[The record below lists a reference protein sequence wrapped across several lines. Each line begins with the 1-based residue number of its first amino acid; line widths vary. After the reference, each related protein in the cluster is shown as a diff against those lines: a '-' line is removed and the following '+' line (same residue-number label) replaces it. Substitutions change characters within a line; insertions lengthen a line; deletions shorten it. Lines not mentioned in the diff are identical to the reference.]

1 VEKNEDPVTA
11 MQPAIQIPIAE
22 WERAPTRDVQETAL
36 AALED
41 GTVLFFPQLAFS
53 LTAAEAR
60 FLTPDLVG
68 DSKNVSYN
76 FGTRNIGHCACAEAD
91 KPAVA
96 EMMHR
101 FCGQAKSL
109 IENLLPSYKA
119 KLTMGRAS
127 LRPVEAAG
135 RAQSWR
141 KDDTRLHVDSFPTT
155 PLNGKR
161 ILRVFSNV
169 NPSGRPRCWRLGEP
183 FEQVAARFAPEV
195 RSPAPGSLMLMQL
208 FRVTRG
214 RRSLYDHYMLG
225 LHDAMKADND
235 YQRTCPQS
243 TFDFPARSTW
253 AVFTDSVPHAVTAGQ
268 HQFEQTFYLE
278 VEGMAHPGKSPLRIL
293 EKQLGK
299 SLRS

>member
-1 VEKNEDPVTA
+1 MQTTTQISFQPTTQISLADWNQDIAKDMRQTA
-11 MQPAIQIPIAE
+11 M
-22 WERAPTRDVQETAL
+22 

-41 GTVLFFPQLAFS
+41 GQVLFFPQLAFR
-53 LTAAEAR
+53 LTDGESR
-60 FLTPDLVG
+60 FLTPALVG
-68 DSKNVSYN
+68 DSKNVSYS
-76 FGTRNIGHCACAEAD
+76 FGSRKIGHCACAEAD

-101 FCGQAKSL
+101 FCGQAKAL
-109 IENLLPSYKA
+109 VENLLPTYKP

-141 KDDTRLHVDSFPTT
+141 KDDTRLHVDSFPAT

-161 ILRVFSNV
+161 ILRVFTNV
-169 NPSGRPRCWRLGEP
+169 NPSGRPRSWRIGEP
-183 FEQVAARFAPEV
+183 FANVAARFAPGV
-195 RSPAPGSLMLMQL
+195 QPPMPGSLTLMQL

-214 RRSLYDHYMLG
+214 RRSLYDHYMLK
-225 LHDAMKADND
+225 LHDAMKANDD
-235 YQRTCPQS
+235 YQRTCQQS
-243 TFDFPARSTW
+243 TFDFPALSTW
-253 AVFTDSVPHAVTAGQ
+253 ITFTDSVPHAVTAGQ

-278 VEGMAHPGKSPLRIL
+278 VEGMAQPEKSPLRIL

-299 SLRS
+299 TLKN

>member
-1 VEKNEDPVTA
+1 MEPT
-11 MQPAIQIPIAE
+11 IRIPISE
-22 WERAPTRDVQETAL
+22 WEKAPGRDSQEAAM
-36 AALED
+36 AALEN
-41 GTVLFFPQLAFS
+41 GTVLFFPQLAFT
-53 LTAAEAR
+53 LTTAEAR

-76 FGTRNIGHCACAEAD
+76 FAARKIGHCACPDTD

-96 EMMHR
+96 KMMHR
-101 FCGQAKSL
+101 FCGQAKTL
-109 IENLLPSYKA
+109 VDNLLPSYKPG
-119 KLTMGRAS
+119 LTMGRAS

-169 NPSGRPRCWRLGEP
+169 NPSGRPRSWRLGEP
-183 FEQVAARFAPEV
+183 FEQVASRFASTV
-195 RSPAPGSLMLMQL
+195 SSPAPGSLMLMQL

-225 LHDAMKADND
+225 LHDAMKAND
-235 YQRTCPQS
+235 EYQQTCPQS
-243 TFDFPARSTW
+243 TFDFPALSTW

-268 HQFEQTFYLE
+268 HQFEQTFYLD
-278 VEGMAHPGKSPLRIL
+278 VDGMAHPEKSPLRIL

-299 SLRS
+299 SLKN

>member
-1 VEKNEDPVTA
+1 MEPT
-11 MQPAIQIPIAE
+11 IQIPISE
-22 WERAPTRDVQETAL
+22 WETAPARDSQETAL
-36 AALED
+36 AALEN
-41 GTVLFFPQLAFS
+41 GSVLFMPQLAFT
-53 LTAAEAR
+53 LTSAEAR
-60 FLTPDLVG
+60 FLTPGLVG

-76 FGTRNIGHCACAEAD
+76 FATRKIGHCACADAE

-101 FCGQAKSL
+101 FCGQAKML
-109 IENLLPSYKA
+109 IENLLPSYKTG
-119 KLTMGRAS
+119 LSMGRAS

-135 RAQSWR
+135 RAQTWR

-169 NPSGRPRCWRLGEP
+169 NPSGRPRSWRLGES
-183 FEQVAARFAPEV
+183 FEQVASRFATTV

-214 RRSLYDHYMLG
+214 RRSLYDHYMLA
-225 LHDAMKADND
+225 LHDAMKANDD
-235 YQRTCPQS
+235 YQRKCPQS
-243 TFDFPARSTW
+243 TFDFPALSTW

-268 HQFEQTFYLE
+268 HQFEQTFYLD
-278 VEGMAHPGKSPLRIL
+278 VDGMAHPEKSPLRIL

-299 SLRS
+299 SLRN

>member
-1 VEKNEDPVTA
+1 MQPTIQFPFSEWEKARASDSRDTA
-11 MQPAIQIPIAE
+11 M
-22 WERAPTRDVQETAL
+22 

-41 GTVLFFPQLAFS
+41 GKVLFFPQLAFT
-53 LTAAEAR
+53 LTSAEAR

-76 FGTRNIGHCACAEAD
+76 FATRKIGHCACADAD
-91 KPAVA
+91 KAAVA
-96 EMMHR
+96 EMIHR
-101 FCGQAKSL
+101 FCGQAKAL
-109 IENLLPSYKA
+109 VENLLSFYKA
-119 KLTMGRAS
+119 GLTMGRAS

-169 NPSGRPRCWRLGEP
+169 NPSGRPRSWRLGEP
-183 FEQVAARFAPEV
+183 FEQMAARFAPTV
-195 RSPAPGSLMLMQL
+195 RSPLPGSLMLMQM

-225 LHDAMKADND
+225 LHNAMKGDDD

-243 TFDFPARSTW
+243 TFDFPALSTW
-253 AVFTDSVPHAVTAGQ
+253 AVFTDLVPHAVTAGQ
-268 HQFEQTFYLE
+268 HQFEQTFYLD
-278 VEGMAHPGKSPLRIL
+278 VEGMAHPEKSPLRIL

-299 SLRS
+299 SLKN

>member
-1 VEKNEDPVTA
+1 MEATIE
-11 MQPAIQIPIAE
+11 IPISE
-22 WERAPTRDVQETAL
+22 WGHAPARNSQETAM

-41 GTVLFFPQLAFS
+41 GLVLFFPQLAFTV
-53 LTAAEAR
+53 TAAETR
-60 FLTPDLVG
+60 FLTPTLVG

-76 FGTRNIGHCACAEAD
+76 FAARKISHCACAEAD
-91 KPAVA
+91 KPAIA

-101 FCGQAKSL
+101 FCGQAKAL
-109 IENLLPSYKA
+109 VENLLPSYKA
-119 KLTMGRAS
+119 ALTMGRAS

-135 RAQSWR
+135 RALAWR
-141 KDDTRLHVDSFPTT
+141 KDDTRLHVDSFPTM

-169 NPSGRPRCWRLGEP
+169 NPAGRPRSWRLGES
-183 FEQVAARFAPEV
+183 FKQVAARFAPAV

-225 LHDAMKADND
+225 MHDAMKADDN

-243 TFDFPARSTW
+243 AFDFPAQSTW

-268 HQFEQTFYLE
+268 HQFEQTFYLDTD
-278 VEGMAHPGKSPLRIL
+278 GMAHPEKSPLRIL

-299 SLRS
+299 NLRS